1 LKRGGGVGGGN
12 VPTAGYGKPQE
23 RKNIRSS
30 SDNARNGSPSQP
42 KGIRALIVDHLK
54 SKIQTTDDAQKFLSN
69 LSVKNKAPQVEVF
82 DVLSKYRKE
91 EVNQYLERQDP
102 EYQAIASRDGVSSN
116 GFNVSKVGQPIPGGA
131 GMIGLQENPKNDID
145 DMFQFEEVGAG
156 D

>member
-1 LKRGGGVGGGN
+1 MKRGDGVGGGN
-12 VPTAGYGKPQE
+12 VPSAGYGKPQE

-54 SKIQTTDDAQKFLSN
+54 SKIQATDDAQKFLSN

-91 EVNQYLERQDP
+91 EANQYLGRQDP
-102 EYQAIASRDGVSSN
+102 EYQAIATRDGVSSN
-116 GFNVSKVGQPIPGGA
+116 GFNISKVGQPIPGGA
-131 GMIGLQENPKNDID
+131 GMIG
-145 DMFQFEEVGAG
+145 
-156 D
+156 

>member
-1 LKRGGGVGGGN
+1 M
-12 VPTAGYGKPQE
+12 
-23 RKNIRSS
+23 
-30 SDNARNGSPSQP
+30 
-42 KGIRALIVDHLK
+42 
-54 SKIQTTDDAQKFLSN
+54 SN

-91 EVNQYLERQDP
+91 EANQYLERQDP

-156 D
+156 DQSAAPLN